1 MQVTV
6 VAVVEE
12 EVAAVEEEVAAAAA
26 GAAVVMTMMMTM
38 MTMMMMTMTTMT
50 TVHLLAELVR
60 PVATELDAG
69 FSTIKRWNSN
79 WLKSCKINAR
89 WRRDDALLASRPP
102 IPSQPR
108 IRMDAVLS

>member
-12 EVAAVEEEVAAAAA
+12 EVAAAGVAAAVAAA
-26 GAAVVMTMMMTM
+26 GVAAAVVMTMM
-38 MTMMMMTMTTMT
+38 TMTKMTMT

-60 PVATELDAG
+60 PVAAELDAG

-79 WLKSCKINAR
+79 
-89 WRRDDALLASRPP
+89 
-102 IPSQPR
+102 
-108 IRMDAVLS
+108 

>member
-6 VAVVEE
+6 VAV
-12 EVAAVEEEVAAAAA
+12 VEEEVAAAAA
-26 GAAVVMTMMMTM
+26 GAAVVMTMMTM
-38 MTMMMMTMTTMT
+38 MTMTTMTTMT

-60 PVATELDAG
+60 PVAAELEAG

-89 WRRDDALLASRPP
+89 WRRDNALLASRPP